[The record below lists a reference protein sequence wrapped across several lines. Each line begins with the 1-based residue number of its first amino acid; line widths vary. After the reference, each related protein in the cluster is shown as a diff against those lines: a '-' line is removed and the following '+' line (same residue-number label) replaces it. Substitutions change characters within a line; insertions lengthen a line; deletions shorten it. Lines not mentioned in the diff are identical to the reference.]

1 MNQVEASNVFGRSV
15 ADDYRAA
22 ADSFNWLRGG
32 RYDGARPVLRRRL
45 SRASSGVGGGAVA
58 GGFIGYLASIRW
70 RDRIGLSLGTQRAFW
85 VGHTILA
92 AIVILL
98 TFLTAVKTGSRF
110 FYLMSVW
117 MVLSEL
123 FTHSIR
129 RDYPCATV
137 TLALLATVVGL
148 CMSLMHPIFLVLVFF
163 SGGAAVKEIRRL
175 RAGGGVV

>member
-1 MNQVEASNVFGRSV
+1 MSSGDRLRMTTAPLLIVSIGFVVGGTTALALYYAGVYQEL
-15 ADDYRAA
+15 
-22 ADSFNWLRGG
+22 LRGL
-32 RYDGARPVLRRRL
+32 A
-45 SRASSGVGGGAVA
+45 GGAVA

-123 FTHSIR
+123 STHSIR